1 MSRVYFHSP
10 SGDAELHGSERAWL
24 GGLVNDIA
32 LGVLSPSSPSRVD
45 RLRPFI
51 HPDHY
56 LAATD
61 PYAVDAYGRGGLE
74 SWASTYAT
82 AFSVGWSHRAPLIQ
96 YRGKALDS
104 FTLSLNTAALLGND
118 QIKLAA
124 RLHGQCELHAWV
136 DGPNRVWLA
145 EIMQTGLDS
154 GIYRRGFQHEADPSR
169 GQPDPRWVSQGW
181 DEVIALLRQRDDE
194 PVVTSYS
201 VCDQFP
207 NSSVGDWMP
216 PWPEGLPREWDA
228 LSEKQQEQRS
238 ARSDKWYELDDAEQW
253 RISMA
258 GLCASSDGLEMKPDN
273 WSSFRFEH
281 KLSVLD
287 LLAPDADD
295 RLVSALDMEPVA

>member
-1 MSRVYFHSP
+1 MSRIYFHSP
-10 SGDAELHGSERAWL
+10 SGTAELHGSERAWL

-32 LGVLSPSSPSRVD
+32 LGVLSPSSPSRID
-45 RLRPFI
+45 RLRSFI

-61 PYAVDAYGRGGLE
+61 PYAVDAYGRGGVE

-82 AFSVGWSHRAPLIQ
+82 SFSVGWSRSTPLIQ
-96 YRGKALDS
+96 YRGKELDS
-104 FTLSLNTAALLGND
+104 FTLALNTAALLGND

-136 DGPNRVWLA
+136 DGPNRTWLA
-145 EIMQTGLDS
+145 AVMQTGLDS
-154 GIYRRGFQHEADPSR
+154 GIYRSGFER
-169 GQPDPRWVSQGW
+169 GQAESTWVPQGW
-181 DEVIALLRQRDDE
+181 DEVIDLLRQRDDE

-216 PWPEGLPREWDA
+216 PWPDGVPKQWDA
-228 LSEKQQEQRS
+228 LSEEQQEQRS
-238 ARSDKWYELDDAEQW
+238 SRSDAWYELDDVEQW

-258 GLCASSDGLEMKPDN
+258 GLRSSEGGLELKPDN
-273 WSSFRFEH
+273 WDRFRFEH

-287 LLAPDADD
+287 LVAHDAEERLAN
-295 RLVSALDMEPVA
+295 ALNLEPAT